1 MTSEKANE
9 TIEHVDN
16 SGELTDVT
24 VLDEQL
30 AVTEAEEKVRFM
42 FRRCNTIILMV
53 SGFLLCR

>member
-24 VLDEQL
+24 VLDERL